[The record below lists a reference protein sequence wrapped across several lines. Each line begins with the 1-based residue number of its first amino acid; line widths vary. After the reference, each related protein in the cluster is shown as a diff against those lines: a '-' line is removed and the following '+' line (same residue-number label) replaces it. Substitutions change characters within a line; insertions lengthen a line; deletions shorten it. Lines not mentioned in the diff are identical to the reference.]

1 MSIELLK
8 TFYYAFNVCRN
19 CSDVSCLIPDT
30 GNFTLL
36 YLLIFLLDYLSKGC
50 ISLLCLILAHY
61 TYLCGILTLF
71 LLVALGFIVH
81 IFNLLHPTFKKQ

>member
-1 MSIELLK
+1 MLLMSVE
-8 TFYYAFNVCRN
+8 TVVM
-19 CSDVSCLIPDT
+19 SLILFLILVT
-30 GNFTLL
+30 SHFSL
-36 YLLIFLLDYLSKGC
+36 YLLIFLLDYLRKGC

-81 IFNLLHPTFKKQ
+81 IFNLLQPTF